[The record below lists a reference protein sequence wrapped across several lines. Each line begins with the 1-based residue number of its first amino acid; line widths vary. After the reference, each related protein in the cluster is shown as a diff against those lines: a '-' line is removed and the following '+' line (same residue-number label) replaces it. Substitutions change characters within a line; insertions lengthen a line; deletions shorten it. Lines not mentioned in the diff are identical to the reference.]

1 MTRVLVTGAGGYI
14 GSALTRMLREAGH
27 AVTAVDLFYFGRE
40 TVPPEGE
47 HLRVVHED
55 IPRLERE
62 RLRGVDGEGAR
73 EIDQALREKVVD
85 PDDPRTITVSW
96 YKRLREATRPA

>member
-1 MTRVLVTGAGGYI
+1 MTRVLVKGAGGYI
-14 GSALTRMLREAGH
+14 GSVLTRMLLEAGH

-40 TVPPEGE
+40 TLAPEGE
-47 HLRVVHED
+47 HTR
-55 IPRLERE
+55 
-62 RLRGVDGEGAR
+62 EGAR
-73 EIDQALREKVVD
+73 EIYQALREKVVD